1 MTGFWEGPELEW
13 SAQSSRG
20 RVRPDNEDSWVVEP
34 LPKPRTW
41 LAVVADGIGGNQ
53 GGQIASS
60 MAVKLSVEHLKAH
73 FGQAEP
79 QRLLKEAIR
88 DGNASILRAG
98 LDKDGFPGMGTTFT
112 GAIISEDGRRVDV
125 GHVGDSRAYLVSGS
139 TITQITDDHSVSG
152 ELVQD
157 GTLSEED
164 AMKHP
169 GRNMLTRA
177 MGTQDEVMVST
188 YQEELSLGDVV
199 LLCTDGLTGLVCS
212 KEIVSLLNE
221 KPREE
226 AAEALVDLANSR
238 GGFDNTTV
246 VLLWPDLD

>member
-1 MTGFWEGPELEW
+1 MEW
-13 SAQSSRG
+13 SAKSSRG

-34 LPKPRTW
+34 LSKSRNW
-41 LAVVADGIGGNQ
+41 FAVVADGIGGNQ
-53 GGQIASS
+53 GGQVASA
-60 MAVKLSVEHLKAH
+60 MAVKLSVEHVKAR

-79 QRLLKEAIR
+79 PKLLKESVR

-98 LDKDGFPGMGTTFT
+98 LLRDGCAGMGTTFT
-112 GAIISEDGRRVDV
+112 GAIVSEDGRRVDV
-125 GHVGDSRAYLVSGS
+125 GHVGDSRAYLISGK
-139 TITQITDDHSVSG
+139 TIKQITDDHSVSG

-157 GTLSEED
+157 GTLTEED
-164 AMKHP
+164 AMRHP
-169 GRNMLTRA
+169 GRSMLTRA
-177 MGTQDEVMVST
+177 MGTQDDVMVST
-188 YQEELSLGDVV
+188 YREDLSAGDVV

-212 KEIVSLLNE
+212 KEILKLLTE

-226 AAEALVDLANSR
+226 AAEALVDLANRR